1 MNVDVGVLI
10 SAAQGLQ
17 LFRKH
22 RVIQRLAVGRGG
34 QQRHVDDARGL
45 VERHQLPEFI
55 GALHIAPQCVEVG
68 GGATVVVRDHR
79 AAVEAVFGHGDPA
92 GGRSPQRLHVRAVDA
107 WQQVELVAQG
117 LQGLQ
122 VLGVVDIAA
131 LVRYH
136 NPQGITQTRELFLML
151 KVVRNVRLLCG
162 DHLFEAGIE
171 LDTGGLITQYQG
183 RQHTHQQDPQA
194 VVEQRAFHH

>member
-1 MNVDVGVLI
+1 MY
-10 SAAQGLQ
+10 
-17 LFRKH
+17 
-22 RVIQRLAVGRGG
+22 
-34 QQRHVDDARGL
+34 ARSTP
-45 VERHQLPEFI
+45 R
-55 GALHIAPQCVEVG
+55 
-68 GGATVVVRDHR
+68 
-79 AAVEAVFGHGDPA
+79 
-92 GGRSPQRLHVRAVDA
+92 
-107 WQQVELVAQG
+107 QQVELVAQG

-122 VLGVVDIAA
+122 VLGVVDVAA
-131 LVRYH
+131 FVRYH

-151 KVVRNVRLLCG
+151 KVVCNVRLLCG